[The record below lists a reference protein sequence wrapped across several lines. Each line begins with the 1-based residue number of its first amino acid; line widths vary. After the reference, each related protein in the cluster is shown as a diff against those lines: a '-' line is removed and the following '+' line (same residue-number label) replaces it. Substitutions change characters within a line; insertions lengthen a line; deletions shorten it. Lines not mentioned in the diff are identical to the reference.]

1 MYHNVAALFNRYL
14 RTMKPV
20 AMMTVTMTIAQKTKT
35 PLMKITTMSQIQTN
49 LLVKIGQTWK
59 GKQKKMMK
67 SMKTKKGE
75 VTNLHTDHHTKT
87 GDQKITLYLS
97 LNFFQKLMSNLFIFF
112 DIQNKNINCILF
124 CLSLDPLKKAVTA
137 QAIIQAV
144 EMGTT
149 QHPKISIAAVTQI
162 KEKEIGTVVL
172 VVNTASLRKRCGLD
186 DSNISYFSYI
196 THIYSIC

>member
-1 MYHNVAALFNRYL
+1 MLMLSNCYKICPPNNIYMYHNVAALFNRYL

-59 GKQKKMMK
+59 GKQKKMTK

-87 GDQKITLYLS
+87 GQQKIPFNLS
-97 LNFFQKLMSNLFIFF
+97 LKIFPK
-112 DIQNKNINCILF
+112 INIVGYLEKNINCIIFLLIF
-124 CLSLDPLKKAVTA
+124 RSPQKSRHGSSHHSSSRNGHHSSSKDKHSSSHSDK
-137 QAIIQAV
+137 
-144 EMGTT
+144 
-149 QHPKISIAAVTQI
+149 
-162 KEKEIGTVVL
+162 
-172 VVNTASLRKRCGLD
+172 RKRD
-186 DSNISYFSYI
+186 RDSSSGGK
-196 THIYSIC
+196 HSKSPKKMRSRRQ

>member
-1 MYHNVAALFNRYL
+1 MSHNVAALFNRYL

-97 LNFFQKLMSNLFIFF
+97 LKFFQK
-112 DIQNKNINCILF
+112 INY
-124 CLSLDPLKKAVTA
+124 CLISR
-137 QAIIQAV
+137 I
-144 EMGTT
+144 
-149 QHPKISIAAVTQI
+149 KISIAYCFAYLQI
-162 KEKEIGTVVL
+162 PSKKPPRLQPSFKQQKWTPLIIQ
-172 VVNTASLRKRCGLD
+172 R
-186 DSNISYFSYI
+186 
-196 THIYSIC
+196 

>member
-1 MYHNVAALFNRYL
+1 
-14 RTMKPV
+14 
-20 AMMTVTMTIAQKTKT
+20 MTVTMTIAQKTKT
-35 PLMKITTMSQIQTN
+35 PLMKITTMSWIQTN

-87 GDQKITLYLS
+87 
-97 LNFFQKLMSNLFIFF
+97 
-112 DIQNKNINCILF
+112 
-124 CLSLDPLKKAVTA
+124 DPLKKAVTV

-172 VVNTASLRKRCGLD
+172 VVNTASLQKRCGLD